1 MLENYNRINQAA
13 GLNVHIKAEG
23 ELQIDLCSVS
33 ASGNELELEK
43 KVTGLSSLEQIRQHL
58 PEKTPIA
65 LNLSGKGIFQKQIS
79 KLEAINQSN
88 FSSVLPNGNPDD
100 FYVQHFIS
108 GESSFISIIRKSE
121 ADRWIS
127 HLTQFGY
134 LPLMLSLG
142 PFVIDSITSQ
152 LNIYEGDF
160 IVNGHQVSRNEHSAW
175 TAYLY
180 NETASSPFALKIGNE
195 KIDEK
200 LVIPCAAAFQLVLAG
215 QIDPVH
221 AEVDTL
227 QDALDKQLESNK
239 FKVQGFIILI
249 AIFVLLLANFI
260 TLSVLNASNV
270 KLQNQVSA
278 SAESDSSRNLLIE
291 KTKKSE
297 AHLKLLGWDGGI
309 NKSALIDQV
318 CSLLPPDIELSSI
331 SVNPVDLTASRAE
344 NGLIFASRKLQLVGS
359 SEEIIPVNEWI
370 ARIKTKTWVK
380 NVQLESYVYDSEL
393 NKGKFL
399 ITIAF

>member
-1 MLENYNRINQAA
+1 M
-13 GLNVHIKAEG
+13 
-23 ELQIDLCSVS
+23 
-33 ASGNELELEK
+33 
-43 KVTGLSSLEQIRQHL
+43 
-58 PEKTPIA
+58 
-65 LNLSGKGIFQKQIS
+65 
-79 KLEAINQSN
+79 
-88 FSSVLPNGNPDD
+88 
-100 FYVQHFIS
+100 
-108 GESSFISIIRKSE
+108 
-121 ADRWIS
+121 
-127 HLTQFGY
+127 
-134 LPLMLSLG
+134 
-142 PFVIDSITSQ
+142 
-152 LNIYEGDF
+152 
-160 IVNGHQVSRNEHSAW
+160 
-175 TAYLY
+175 
-180 NETASSPFALKIGNE
+180 
-195 KIDEK
+195 
-200 LVIPCAAAFQLVLAG
+200 
-215 QIDPVH
+215 
-221 AEVDTL
+221 
-227 QDALDKQLESNK
+227 
-239 FKVQGFIILI
+239 I